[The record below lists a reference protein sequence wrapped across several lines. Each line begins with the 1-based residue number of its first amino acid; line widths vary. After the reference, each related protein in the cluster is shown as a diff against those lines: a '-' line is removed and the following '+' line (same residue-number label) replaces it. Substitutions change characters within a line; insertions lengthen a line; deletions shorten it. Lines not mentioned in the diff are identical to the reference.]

1 MPLPRQIVAIIN
13 AATVYYLS
21 AIAVAIGFR
30 MNLFNIG
37 VDGQY
42 RVAAFAAAVFAGQA
56 WLPGPLNIAVSLLVA
71 MAAGGL
77 WAGIAGILKVTRGVS
92 EVISTIMLNA
102 IATFLVSF
110 LLLEGGVARRGQQRG
125 QHSADPGVVAR
136 PRHLRGRD
144 HCDAEPHLRLHRPG
158 RRRRPGLLVRAGQ
171 DPVRVRPADDR
182 AVRDRRR
189 RERRQGQADGA
200 HLDGHLR
207 SGRRPGR
214 DAAALRQDY
223 TYGDTFQSGLGFAGI
238 AIALL
243 GRNNAIGIVFA
254 ALLWAY
260 LDAQGNGL
268 QINAGVSD
276 RLVWSSRASSSSRS
290 SSPTSS
296 SAGRG
301 PDGAAAGRLAA
312 RGRSNAVA
320 RDGRGRGMSDQG
332 LVITTGLE
340 TPPPPRRPIHRA
352 RWFWFAVIGGAIVVL
367 STVRVITGAEDIDSS
382 GALTAAIALAMPIG
396 LAGLGGLW
404 SERAG
409 VVNIG
414 LEGMMILGTW
424 GGAFFAYY
432 YGPWVGILG
441 AILLGIVGGAVHAL
455 ATVIFGVDHIVSGV
469 AINLL
474 GAGAGAYLAVRTFS
488 SLPGGGPTQSPPL
501 PQLPFISIPWLSD
514 WLGQIEETGWWL
526 VSDIAGVLR
535 ALTTNL
541 NVLSII
547 AVLLLILSWWILWH
561 TPFGLRL
568 RSCGE
573 APHAA
578 ETLGVNVI
586 RYKFMAVLI
595 SGGLAGLAGG
605 FLVLVAS
612 NLYREGQVPA
622 EGTSALPR

>member
-1 MPLPRQIVAIIN
+1 
-13 AATVYYLS
+13 
-21 AIAVAIGFR
+21 
-30 MNLFNIG
+30 
-37 VDGQY
+37 
-42 RVAAFAAAVFAGQA
+42 
-56 WLPGPLNIAVSLLVA
+56 
-71 MAAGGL
+71 
-77 WAGIAGILKVTRGVS
+77 
-92 EVISTIMLNA
+92 
-102 IATFLVSF
+102 
-110 LLLEGGVARRGQQRG
+110 
-125 QHSADPGVVAR
+125 
-136 PRHLRGRD
+136 
-144 HCDAEPHLRLHRPG
+144 
-158 RRRRPGLLVRAGQ
+158 
-171 DPVRVRPADDR
+171 
-182 AVRDRRR
+182 
-189 RERRQGQADGA
+189 
-200 HLDGHLR
+200 
-207 SGRRPGR
+207 
-214 DAAALRQDY
+214 
-223 TYGDTFQSGLGFAGI
+223 
-238 AIALL
+238 
-243 GRNNAIGIVFA
+243 
-254 ALLWAY
+254 
-260 LDAQGNGL
+260 
-268 QINAGVSD
+268 
-276 RLVWSSRASSSSRS
+276 
-290 SSPTSS
+290 
-296 SAGRG
+296 
-301 PDGAAAGRLAA
+301 
-312 RGRSNAVA
+312 
-320 RDGRGRGMSDQG
+320 MSDQG

-340 TPPPPRRPIHRA
+340 APPPPRRPIHRA

-441 AILLGIVGGAVHAL
+441 AVLLGIVGGAIHAL

-474 GAGAGAYLAVRTFS
+474 GLGAGAYLAVRTFS

-501 PQLPFISIPWLSD
+501 PQLPFISIPGLSD

-612 NLYREGQVPA
+612 NLYREGQVANRGYIGLAAMIFGNWMPLGTVGA
-622 EGTSALPR
+622 SLMFGYTDALRLRTPSAVHALLLLVAIGLLAYAGYRLYKGARTSALVMGLLGVGFLAWFLFTDTVPREFTGMTPYVATLLVLSLATQRLRMPAADGQVYRKGSAG